1 MTKVQFRK
9 SEVISFLEDKIHD
22 GLANE
27 DEEQL
32 YEDFRWTN
40 KLDKNNYT
48 YKCLVFEMR
57 QNYRGE

>member
-1 MTKVQFRK
+1 MGKVQFRR
-9 SEVISFLEDKIHD
+9 SEVISFLEEKIHD

-32 YEDFRWTN
+32 YEQYQWEN

-48 YKCLVFEMR
+48 YRLLINEMKKL
-57 QNYRGE
+57 YRGE

>member
-1 MTKVQFRK
+1 MGKVQFRK
-9 SEVISFLEDKIHD
+9 SEIISFLEEKIHD
-22 GLANE
+22 GLASE

-32 YEDFRWTN
+32 YEEYQWNN

-48 YKCLVFEMR
+48 YKQLVFEMR

>member
-1 MTKVQFRK
+1 MKVQFRK
-9 SEVISFLEDKIHD
+9 SEVISFLEEKIHD

-32 YEDFRWTN
+32 YEQYQWEN

-48 YKCLVFEMR
+48 YQQLVNEMKR
-57 QNYRGE
+57 QYRGE

>member
-1 MTKVQFRK
+1 MKVQFRK
-9 SEVISFLEDKIHD
+9 SEVISFLEEKIHD

-32 YEDFRWTN
+32 YEQYQWEN

-48 YKCLVFEMR
+48 FQQLVNEMKR
-57 QNYRGE
+57 QYRGE